1 VALISAYCKT
11 LSRSGSAL
19 TGPWLHYLNRF
30 CLDIGTQTT
39 NGQLQILQSFV
50 SSQCSSEL
58 SILETGRTV
67 PTRAGPL
74 NFSAAFLV
82 MASVNG
88 HQHPEC
94 EDPAHDSNSNLLRPH
109 GSERQD
115 AMSTVGGGGGRTA
128 AWGPEGSTIYHTP
141 LISISPGAQDGK
153 RQSTVPRT
161 RRIHYTSVLETQ
173 SLNFIVSFS
182 ISYHRLGY
190 SIVQSLGL
198 FTMGIM
204 NKCIVHVYC

>member
-1 VALISAYCKT
+1 V
-11 LSRSGSAL
+11 
-19 TGPWLHYLNRF
+19 
-30 CLDIGTQTT
+30 
-39 NGQLQILQSFV
+39 QLQILQSFV

-74 NFSAAFLV
+74 DYSAAFLV

-88 HQHPEC
+88 HQHSEC
-94 EDPAHDSNSNLLRPH
+94 EDPAHDSNSNLLKPH
-109 GSERQD
+109 GSERQE
-115 AMSTVGGGGGRTA
+115 AMSTVGGGAGRTA
-128 AWGPEGSTIYHTP
+128 ARGPEVSTIYHTP
-141 LISISPGAQDGK
+141 LISISPGAQEG
-153 RQSTVPRT
+153 RCQSTVPRT

-173 SLNFIVSFS
+173 SLNFVSFS
-182 ISYHRLGY
+182 ISFHHLGY

-204 NKCIVHVYC
+204 NKCIVHVYCSVNNDFIDCLYLYLPLIFLSRNKFP